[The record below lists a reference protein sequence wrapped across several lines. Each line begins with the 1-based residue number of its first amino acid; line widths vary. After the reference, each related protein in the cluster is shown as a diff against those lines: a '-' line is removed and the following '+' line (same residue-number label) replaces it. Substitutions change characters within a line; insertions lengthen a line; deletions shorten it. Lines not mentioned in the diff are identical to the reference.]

1 MNIYLYVHIVVIV
14 VQYRNVVH
22 QAGNQGSIV
31 YILLWSRASKAN
43 LSLTL
48 LTLLSFTIYAI
59 SFRILSY
66 YAFSNFNIIN
76 IKLISKF
83 TYTWLVHKLVFLST
97 SSAYIFVQEQDERH
111 MHRFWSKQKKI
122 FEYILHASFVT
133 NFRWLISKE
142 RIYVNVIHCVRLYLN
157 E

>member
-66 YAFSNFNIIN
+66 DEFQYCQYKADIKIYIYMALTQTCFPFNIQCI
-76 IKLISKF
+76 
-83 TYTWLVHKLVFLST
+83 Y
-97 SSAYIFVQEQDERH
+97 FVLEQDERH

-142 RIYVNVIHCVRLYLN
+142 RIYVNVIHCVRLYLK

>member
-43 LSLTL
+43 LSLY
-48 LTLLSFTIYAI
+48 LSIA
-59 SFRILSY
+59 FR
-66 YAFSNFNIIN
+66 NFNITKN
-76 IKLISKF
+76 IKLILKF
-83 TYTWLVHKLVFLST
+83 TYTRLLHKLVFLST
-97 SSAYIFVQEQDERH
+97 SSAYIFVLEQDERH

>member
-43 LSLTL
+43 FSLTL

-59 SFRILSY
+59 SFTILSY
-66 YAFSNFNIIN
+66 NFNIIN
-76 IKLISKF
+76 IKLILKF
-83 TYTWLVHKLVFLST
+83 TYTWLLHKLVFLST
-97 SSAYIFVQEQDERH
+97 SSAYIFGTRA
-111 MHRFWSKQKKI
+111 RWKA
-122 FEYILHASFVT
+122 YASVLIKAKE
-133 NFRWLISKE
+133 NFR
-142 RIYVNVIHCVRLYLN
+142 VHFACVVRYQFQMIDK
-157 E
+157 

>member
-1 MNIYLYVHIVVIV
+1 MNIYLYVHIIVIV

-31 YILLWSRASKAN
+31 YILLWSRAPKAN
-43 LSLTL
+43 FSLTL
-48 LTLLSFTIYAI
+48 LTLPSFTIYSI
-59 SFRILSY
+59 SYTILSY
-66 YAFSNFNIIN
+66 DEFNIIN
-76 IKLISKF
+76 IKLILKF
-83 TYTWLVHKLVFLST
+83 TYTCLLHKLVFLST
-97 SSAYIFVQEQDERH
+97 SSAYIFILEQDERH

>member
-1 MNIYLYVHIVVIV
+1 MNIHLYVHIVVIV

-76 IKLISKF
+76 IKLILKF
-83 TYTWLVHKLVFLST
+83 TYTWLLHKLVFLST
-97 SSAYIFVQEQDERH
+97 SSAYIFGTRA
-111 MHRFWSKQKKI
+111 RWKA
-122 FEYILHASFVT
+122 YASVLIKAKE
-133 NFRWLISKE
+133 NFR
-142 RIYVNVIHCVRLYLN
+142 VHFACVVRYQFQMIDK
-157 E
+157 

>member
-31 YILLWSRASKAN
+31 FILLWSRASKAN
-43 LSLTL
+43 FSLTL

-66 YAFSNFNIIN
+66 DEFQYYQYKADIKIYIYIARTQTCFPFNINCIYFYTRTRWKAYASVL
-76 IKLISKF
+76 IKAK
-83 TYTWLVHKLVFLST
+83 
-97 SSAYIFVQEQDERH
+97 E
-111 MHRFWSKQKKI
+111 
-122 FEYILHASFVT
+122 
-133 NFRWLISKE
+133 NFR
-142 RIYVNVIHCVRLYLN
+142 VHFACVVRYQFQMIDK
-157 E
+157 

>member
-59 SFRILSY
+59 SFTILSY
-66 YAFSNFNIIN
+66 DVA
-76 IKLISKF
+76 ISI
-83 TYTWLVHKLVFLST
+83 LS
-97 SSAYIFVQEQDERH
+97 I
-111 MHRFWSKQKKI
+111 
-122 FEYILHASFVT
+122 
-133 NFRWLISKE
+133 
-142 RIYVNVIHCVRLYLN
+142 
-157 E
+157 